1 MKNNLL
7 MAAAA
12 AVMVIAAGGSALAA
26 DAPAKASG
34 AKVAA
39 YITEA
44 VADKNRPAADTQRD
58 ANRKPAEMMA
68 FAGVKPGMTVVDLIP
83 GGGYFT
89 RIFSKTVGPKGTVYA
104 VGGPPRPATDPAKPP
119 PPPAQDQIAAD
130 PNYSNVKSVHVPLQ
144 QIAIP
149 TQADIVWTSQNYHD
163 VKNVPNVDMLAFN
176 KAIFAA
182 LKPGGEYIVLD
193 HVANPGDP
201 NSTKTLH
208 RIDPAVV
215 KQEVTAAGFIYE
227 GESTVLKNPSDDH
240 TKGIRDG
247 FSQGQT
253 DQFIYKF
260 RKPK

>member
-1 MKNNLL
+1 MLS
-7 MAAAA
+7 AAAA
-12 AVMVIAAGGSALAA
+12 AAAP
-26 DAPAKASG
+26 PAY
-34 AKVAA
+34 VAA
-39 YITEA
+39 A
-44 VADKNRPAADTQRD
+44 VADKGRPAADTARD
-58 ANRKPAEMMA
+58 VNRKPAEMVE

-104 VGGPPRPATDPAKPP
+104 VGGPVRPPADPAKPP
-119 PPPAQDQIAAD
+119 PPPAQDTIAAD
-130 PNYSNVKSVHVPLQ
+130 PNYANVKSIHTAFQSL
-144 QIAIP
+144 AIP
-149 TQADIVWTSQNYHD
+149 TKADVAWTSQNYHD
-163 VKNVPNVDMLAFN
+163 LHNVPNLDMAVFD
-176 KAIFAA
+176 KAVYDA
-182 LKPGGEYIVLD
+182 LKPGGVFIVLD

-201 NSTKTLH
+201 NVTKTLH

-215 KQEVTAAGFIYE
+215 KQEVTAVGFKFE
-227 GESTVLKNPSDDH
+227 GESTVLKNPADDH